1 MEFIKLNIQFFGA
14 TNEATSSSSSSSG
27 NKSTLYCKFT
37 EADPT
42 EAEKLSNKTKIT
54 AYCTYKQGGSF
65 AAYYTPKLKL
75 TWYDDKDNVNGKELG
90 TLSVTSMSS
99 GATKKIEPAAFY
111 VTHKEDGSLNGYLKA
126 EWIWTGGGHACP
138 STTATTTTTKLTT
151 IPRANTFKSVPDS
164 ANVGQGFTV
173 TLDKKISSSS
183 TKVVCTCNGKSQEVT
198 TSSDIATFSLPG
210 ATFAGAFGST
220 ESKKTATIT
229 ATTYNGTTQIGNSVT
244 DTITLYLPQE
254 AYKPVLSISAVD
266 SNTNTKTLTGDT
278 TGKTCVLNAST
289 IVCTVS
295 ASAQN
300 SATLSSVTINGK
312 NVATTTTSYT
322 ISNPTT
328 NVFTITASDSRGF
341 PNTAT
346 DTLTKVVDYFKP
358 TITANFKRN
367 TPTDGK
373 VKLTYSGKIFN
384 KSFGAKYNE
393 LSFYYEYKLKSA
405 SSYTRV
411 ALSPEIS
418 GDTFSGDLTLDETY
432 DYKQNYSFRLC
443 VKDSLNT
450 IVYAQDVAKGEP
462 VFWWNDNGVYAN
474 GIVKGKM
481 QSTESGCV
489 GTSVAL
495 SSYWYK
501 IWDAYI
507 THRQYNDFTCTLQV
521 NNRYG
526 NQWGTFGFGIRQ
538 NGANGSGAY
547 NLNANV
553 RNISSNI
560 PWQDVRLYYN
570 NTTGYC
576 ALYVYQYGQYGCF
589 PYKIVGKNDR
599 TGTETA
605 SIPGT
610 FYSGNYTEPQT
621 LPSSSY
627 VSMVDSVLAKVY
639 PVGSVFM
646 SLTDGRNPVEIVGFG
661 TWVQIQGL
669 TLVGAGTYTDSNNYS
684 YTFTAGTVAGAYTHT
699 HVMTNHIH
707 ARGTLTAPIAIDNS
721 YIYSRWDT
729 TANKNGTQT
738 ATWTRNAR
746 KPISGTNSANSAS
759 MTEGA
764 PVIGNTGAMLTTAGA
779 SSTIYTG
786 GGSSVQ
792 PSLPIYMW
800 KRTA

>member
-14 TNEATSSSSSSSG
+14 TNEATSNSSSSSG
-27 NKSTLYCKFT
+27 NKSTLYCRFT

-278 TGKTCVLNAST
+278 TGRTCVLNAST
-289 IVCTVS
+289 MTCTVS
-295 ASAQN
+295 AAAQN
-300 SATLSSVTINGK
+300 NATLSSVTINGK

-341 PNTAT
+341 SNTAT
-346 DTLTKVVDYFKP
+346 DTLNKVVDYFKP
-358 TITANFKRN
+358 TLTANFKRN

-373 VKLTYSGKIFN
+373 VNLTYSGKVFN
-384 KSFGAKYNE
+384 KSFGAKSNE

-411 ALSPEIS
+411 ALSPTINE
-418 GDTFSGDLTLDETY
+418 DTFSGGLTLNETY

-450 IVYAQDVAKGEP
+450 VVYAQDVAKGEP
-462 VFWWNDNGVYAN
+462 VFWWNNDGVNIVGNITTEGITCNNLFDISGVTLNKYLSSVDGATGSSSVTHISNYIKIKAN
-474 GIVKGKM
+474 TRYIISYDYGTLANESDRSIVYYDDSKSYLKGVTYVPKSKII
-481 QSTESGCV
+481 QLYSEQDGYVRFTYDINITNIQVKQEATNEIYSTNELIIGTWIDGKPLYQKLINV
-489 GTSVAL
+489 GTLPNAT
-495 SSYWYK
+495 K
-501 IWDAYI
+501 K
-507 THRQYNDFTCTLQV
+507 TV
-521 NNRYG
+521 NHN
-526 NQWGTFGFGIRQ
+526 I
-538 NGANGSGAY
+538 ANLKY
-547 NLNANV
+547 
-553 RNISSNI
+553 
-560 PWQDVRLYYN
+560 
-570 NTTGYC
+570 
-576 ALYVYQYGQYGCF
+576 
-589 PYKIVGKNDR
+589 
-599 TGTETA
+599 
-605 SIPGT
+605 
-610 FYSGNYTEPQT
+610 
-621 LPSSSY
+621 
-627 VSMVDSVLAKVY
+627 
-639 PVGSVFM
+639 
-646 SLTDGRNPVEIVGFG
+646 IVGFEG
-661 TWVQIQGL
+661 FAYRDDGL
-669 TLVGAGTYTDSNNYS
+669 SLPLP
-684 YTFTAGTVAGAYTHT
+684 FVASSIANMIY
-699 HVMTNHIH
+699 
-707 ARGTLTAPIAIDNS
+707 LTA
-721 YIYSRWDT
+721 SRT
-729 TANKNGTQT
+729 S
-738 ATWTRNAR
+738 
-746 KPISGTNSANSAS
+746 I
-759 MTEGA
+759 E
-764 PVIGNTGAMLTTAGA
+764 LTTG
-779 SSTIYTG
+779 
-786 GGSSVQ
+786 VD
-792 PSLPIYMW
+792 
-800 KRTA
+800 RTTFSGFVILKYIKFD